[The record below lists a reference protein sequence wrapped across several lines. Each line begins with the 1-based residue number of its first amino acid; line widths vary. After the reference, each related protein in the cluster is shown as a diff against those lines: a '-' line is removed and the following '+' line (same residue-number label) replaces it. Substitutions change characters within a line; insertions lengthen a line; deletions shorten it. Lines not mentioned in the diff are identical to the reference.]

1 MFACT
6 NMLDILQS
14 YSTRLSFDLLR
25 YVAIGLVGFVVVVVI
40 LVWMRRTL
48 RKWRFGAE
56 RENVAKHWA
65 DVEALMKRGDAMSY
79 RLAVIQADA
88 VLDLALKVK
97 AFPGTTTGERLKF
110 ASRKYKDLKKTFW
123 ARSVRNRIVHEAGAE
138 LKIAEAKSA
147 IGELRRALVVLGA
160 L

>member
-1 MFACT
+1 MT
-6 NMLDILQS
+6 NTDEILSLQDV
-14 YSTRLSFDLLR
+14 LQC
-25 YVAIGLVGFVVVVVI
+25 VAIGAVGFVLVVVM
-40 LVWMRRTL
+40 LVWIRRTL
-48 RKWRFGAE
+48 RRWRFGEE

-65 DVEALMKRGDAMSY
+65 EVEALMKRGDAMSH
-79 RLAVIQADA
+79 RLALIQADA

-110 ASRKYKDLKKTFW
+110 ASRKYRDLKKTFW
-123 ARSVRNRIVHEAGAE
+123 ARSVRNRIVHEAGSE
-138 LKIAEAKSA
+138 LKIAEAKNA

>member
-1 MFACT
+1 MQT
-6 NMLDILQS
+6 DEILSLQDV
-14 YSTRLSFDLLR
+14 LQ
-25 YVAIGLVGFVVVVVI
+25 YVAIGAVGFVLAVVM
-40 LVWMRRTL
+40 LVWIRRTL

-65 DVEALMKRGDAMSY
+65 DVETLMKRGDAMSY
-79 RLAVIQADA
+79 RLALIQADA

-110 ASRKYKDLKKTFW
+110 ASRRYRELKWTFG
-123 ARSVRNRIVHEAGAE
+123 ARSLRNRIVHEAGAE
-138 LKIAEAKSA
+138 LSIAEAKSA
-147 IGELRRALVVLGA
+147 IGELRRALVILGA